1 MIDDTINTS
10 LETTSTAV
18 EKEIESTEQ
27 PAVVAPVKAEPEVV
41 DVDLGFVEK
50 KRFRICGDYNRMLE
64 LNVSDL
70 NIFSRLKKG
79 YPQLNTL
86 MDEAKEKIMSIPD
99 DADTGERL
107 SMFADR
113 LTEIDAE
120 MRRIIDFIFD
130 TNASEVCA
138 PSGNMF
144 DPVGGQWRFER
155 IIDKLSDLYG
165 NGLNNEFKQLK
176 NRVES
181 KTSKYTKKRRK

>member
-1 MIDDTINTS
+1 MIDDTIKKVQD
-10 LETTSTAV
+10 ETTQSV
-18 EKEIESTEQ
+18 PE
-27 PAVVAPVKAEPEVV
+27 APVKTEPDVV

-50 KRFRICGDYNRMLE
+50 RKFRICGDFNRMLE

-70 NIFSRLKKG
+70 NIFARLNEG
-79 YPQLNTL
+79 YPKLQTL
-86 MDEAKEKIMSIPD
+86 MTEAKAKITSIPD
-99 DADTGERL
+99 DGE
-107 SMFADR
+107 MTEIVGAYATR

-120 MRRIIDFIFD
+120 MRKIIDFIFD

-155 IIDKLSDLYG
+155 IIDKLSDLYA

-181 KTSKYTKKRRK
+181 KTTKYTKKGKK